1 VVQLVLG
8 TAQWGTGYG
17 ITSQVARIADD
28 ELARIV
34 QVAREAG
41 ITAVDT
47 ATAYGDAQRR
57 LRPWAADFT
66 ITTKVPG
73 EDPRAIPGLIEAS
86 LDALG
91 LNQVDTVLLH
101 DWDALDDDTANQAAR
116 ALEQCR
122 SLGFIRHAGVSVY
135 EANAIKRAAE
145 AFEHLDAIQVPGN
158 ALDRR
163 LDESE
168 PIIKA
173 RKQGVRIAVRSVFLQ
188 GLLVAPS
195 NVDLADHPDLRAHQE
210 WAAQQGRSPLEAAIA
225 HARALP
231 WADEIIVGATSAAEL
246 AQILAASQ
254 VEPQLAPVE
263 LASADLDLIDPRRW
277 KRT

>member
-47 ATAYGDAQRR
+47 ASVYGDAQHR
-57 LRPWAADFT
+57 LRFCAADFT

-73 EDPRAIPGLIEAS
+73 EDPRAIQGLIEAS

-101 DWDALDDDTANQAAR
+101 DWDALDDDAGKQAAG

-122 SLGFIRHAGVSVY
+122 HSGLVRHAGVSVY
-135 EANAIKRAAE
+135 EAEGIQRAAD
-145 AFEHLDAIQVPGN
+145 AF
-158 ALDRR
+158 
-163 LDESE
+163 
-168 PIIKA
+168 
-173 RKQGVRIAVRSVFLQ
+173 
-188 GLLVAPS
+188 
-195 NVDLADHPDLRAHQE
+195 
-210 WAAQQGRSPLEAAIA
+210 SPT
-225 HARALP
+225 
-231 WADEIIVGATSAAEL
+231 G
-246 AQILAASQ
+246 
-254 VEPQLAPVE
+254 
-263 LASADLDLIDPRRW
+263 
-277 KRT
+277 

>member
-1 VVQLVLG
+1 MVQLVLG

-17 ITSQVARIADD
+17 ITSQVDRIADN

-47 ATAYGDAQRR
+47 ASVYGDAQRR

-73 EDPRAIPGLIEAS
+73 GDPRAIQGLIEAS

-91 LNQVDTVLLH
+91 LNQVETVLLH
-101 DWDALDDDTANQAAR
+101 DWDALDDDTAKQAAG
-116 ALEQCR
+116 ALEQSR
-122 SLGFIRHAGVSVY
+122 HSGLIRHAGVSVY
-135 EANAIKRAAE
+135 EAIAIQRAAD
-145 AFEHLDAIQVPGN
+145 AFEHLDAIQVPAN

-173 RKQGVRIAVRSVFLQ
+173 REQGVRIAVRSIFLQ
-188 GLLVAPS
+188 GLLIAPS
-195 NVDLADHPDLRAHQE
+195 HSNFADHPDLRAYQE
-210 WAAQQGRSPLEAAIA
+210 WAAEQGRSPLEAALA

-231 WADEIIVGATSAAEL
+231 WADEIVVGATSSAEL

-254 VEPQLAPVE
+254 VDPQLAPVE

-277 KRT
+277 KRR